1 VAAPPAPPAPGLPT
15 GPRWRR
21 RRLAAAVAVLAV
33 VLAVAAWVGREEET
47 GEPTGAWTVEPHTGL
62 SAWVDVYD
70 WTEEL
75 TQGAPVF
82 GLEEVDAMAD
92 AGVQTLYLQ
101 TAHSRSSAETVME
114 EDQARRLIARANE
127 RGMLVVAWYL
137 PTLVDVERDLARL
150 EASAAL
156 PVSGLAVDIEST
168 EVADVAVRNER
179 LLALSADLRTAVGP
193 DRALAAITPSAVHLD
208 VVNPEFWPAFP
219 WAQLADTYDALLPMT
234 YWTLRQGNL
243 RDAERY
249 VGDNLSRIRANT
261 GDPDIPVVPIGGVA
275 DAASTEDLDGMVR
288 AVEGGGGAG
297 GGLYDWATSTPEQ
310 WSALA
315 PLRDLRQDDG

>member
-1 VAAPPAPPAPGLPT
+1 V
-15 GPRWRR
+15 RR
-21 RRLAAAVAVLAV
+21 RRLASAAAVLTV
-33 VLAVAAWVGREEET
+33 VLAVAAWVGRDEAT
-47 GEPTGAWTVEPHTGL
+47 GEPEPTGPWTVEVHTGL

-82 GLEEVDAMAD
+82 GLEEVDAMAE

-101 TAHSRSSAETVME
+101 TAHTRSSAETVME
-114 EDQARRLIARANE
+114 EEQARRLIARADE
-127 RGMLVVAWYL
+127 RGLQVVAWYL

-156 PVSGLAVDIEST
+156 PVEGLAVDIEST

-179 LLALSADLRTAVGP
+179 LLALSADLRSALGP

-234 YWTLRQGNL
+234 YWTLRTGEL

-261 GDPDIPVVPIGGVA
+261 GDPHIPVAPIGGVA
-275 DAASTEDLDGMVR
+275 DAATTEDLDGMVR
-288 AVEGGGGAG
+288 AVEGGGGSG
-297 GGLYDWATSTPEQ
+297 GGLYDWAVSSAAQ
-310 WSALA
+310 WDALA
-315 PLRDLRQDDG
+315 PLRDLRQGGG

>member
-1 VAAPPAPPAPGLPT
+1 M
-15 GPRWRR
+15 
-21 RRLAAAVAVLAV
+21 
-33 VLAVAAWVGREEET
+33 
-47 GEPTGAWTVEPHTGL
+47 EPHTGL

-70 WTEEL
+70 WTDEL
-75 TQGAPVF
+75 TQGAPIF
-82 GLEEVDAMAD
+82 GLEDVDAMAD

-101 TAHSRSSAETVME
+101 TAHTRSSADTVME
-114 EDQARRLIARANE
+114 EEQARRLIARADE
-127 RGMLVVAWYL
+127 RGMHVVAWYL

-156 PVSGLAVDIEST
+156 PVGGLAVDIEST

-179 LLALSADLRTAVGP
+179 LLALSADLRTALGP

-234 YWTLRQGNL
+234 YWTLRTGDL

-249 VGDNLSRIRANT
+249 VSDDLSRIRVNT
-261 GDPDIPVVPIGGVA
+261 GDPDIPVTPIGGLADVA
-275 DAASTEDLDGMVR
+275 TTADLDGMVR

-297 GGLYDWATSTPEQ
+297 GGLYDWATSSAEQ
-310 WSALA
+310 WATLA
-315 PLRDLRQDDG
+315 PLRALRRGAG